1 MKVLHRVINFLTR
14 GFPFSLRSACYRT
27 AVTAVSLLCVDSVIA
42 NVVNDSDS
50 ISRITE
56 LNEVTVSPHKN
67 RYSKKNNPAVELIN
81 NVRRSAKLSN
91 PLNQSYYSF
100 NKYSKFAVGIDR
112 VGFAARP
119 ESRYSFLS
127 EYVDTLLSS
136 GDSLLKVAVKENV
149 SKFISSRKPYAKK
162 EIIYGRRNEGI
173 DESFNNENIY
183 ATLEELLREVDIY
196 DDEIPLLKN
205 RFISPL
211 SSLGPDVY
219 KYFITDSTRVDNNKI
234 TKIAFYPQ
242 TLNAYGFSGIMNVAE
257 HDSVLFVKDII
268 LRVPSTVNLNYVDN
282 LTIKQSFELDSIGSR
297 RKKEDLMS
305 ASLSLVDGGVQFI
318 TERSTGY
325 SGFSYNKE
333 DDFSAFYSRLGN
345 KFYLE
350 DIDKRNDDFWNEQ
363 RMFPLSNA
371 EQRLSSLITR
381 LRRIPTFRWGER
393 IFKIIVEGYVPTPKN
408 SKVDIGPV
416 TTLLSYNSLEGMRF
430 RLGGVTTTALSSHW
444 FANGYIAYGLR
455 DKKLKYKLGV
465 EYSFNRKRITSTEF
479 PINSISLFHQY
490 DVHPIGG
497 NADVSNQDYFFLS
510 FRRKKSDLAT
520 YRRVTSL
527 TYTYEFLNNLS
538 LSTSLQLERQESSP
552 FVHFINGRGISFNH
566 YNQSSLKLTVRYAP
580 GETYLFTRAGRIP
593 VNHEAP
599 IIELSQEIG
608 PKNWFG
614 SCYYLNKTEVSL
626 FKQIRFP
633 LFGYADIYLKGGIL
647 WSKVQFPALLWPSV
661 NLSYTVS
668 PESYSLMNMMEFA
681 NDKYASINI
690 TYFMKGYLIN
700 LIPYIRK
707 THIREL
713 ITFKA
718 LWGWLSKRN
727 NPDLN
732 SDLFQFPLNNE
743 TYTMKGA
750 KPYMEIGVGL
760 DNIFSVLRLDYIWRL
775 SYLNHPGINKSGL
788 RVSLHFSF

>member
-1 MKVLHRVINFLTR
+1 MLHRVINFLTR

-234 TKIAFYPQ
+234 TKIVFYPQ

-282 LTIKQSFELDSIGSR
+282 LTVKQSFELDSIGCR

-325 SGFSYNKE
+325 SGFSYSRE

-393 IFKIIVEGYVPTPKN
+393 IFKIIVEDYVPTSKN

-430 RLGGVTTTALSSHW
+430 RLGGVTTAALSSHW

-552 FVHFINGRGISFNH
+552 FVHFINGRGNSFNH

-580 GETYLFTRAGRIP
+580 GETYLFTRTGRIP

-707 THIREL
+707 THLREL
-713 ITFKA
+713 ITFMA
-718 LWGWLSKRN
+718 LWGGLSKRN

>member
-14 GFPFSLRSACYRT
+14 VFPFSLRSACYRT

-234 TKIAFYPQ
+234 TKIVFYPQ

-282 LTIKQSFELDSIGSR
+282 LTVKQSFELDSIGCR

-325 SGFSYNKE
+325 SGFSYSRE

-393 IFKIIVEGYVPTPKN
+393 IFKIIVEDYVPTSKN

-430 RLGGVTTTALSSHW
+430 RLGGVTTAALSSHW

-552 FVHFINGRGISFNH
+552 FVHFINGRGNSFNH

-580 GETYLFTRAGRIP
+580 GETYLFTRTGRIP

-707 THIREL
+707 THLREL

-718 LWGWLSKRN
+718 LWGGLSKRN

>member
-14 GFPFSLRSACYRT
+14 VFPFSLRSACYRT

-50 ISRITE
+50 ISRFTE

-119 ESRYSFLS
+119 DSRYSFLS

-136 GDSLLKVAVKENV
+136 GDPLLKVAVKENV

-552 FVHFINGRGISFNH
+552 FVHFINGRGNSFNH

-707 THIREL
+707 THLREL

-718 LWGWLSKRN
+718 LWGGLSKRN

>member
-1 MKVLHRVINFLTR
+1 MKVLHRVINFLTK

-50 ISRITE
+50 ISRFTE

-119 ESRYSFLS
+119 DSRYSFLS

-136 GDSLLKVAVKENV
+136 GDPLLKVAVKESV

-234 TKIAFYPQ
+234 TKIVFYPQ

-282 LTIKQSFELDSIGSR
+282 LTVKQSFELDSIGCR

-305 ASLSLVDGGVQFI
+305 ASLSLIDGGVQFI

-325 SGFSYNKE
+325 SGFSYNRE

-393 IFKIIVEGYVPTPKN
+393 IFKIIVEGYVPTSKN

-430 RLGGVTTTALSSHW
+430 RLGGVTTAALSSHW

-520 YRRVTSL
+520 YRRVTNL

-538 LSTSLQLERQESSP
+538 LSTSLKLERQECSP

-566 YNQSSLKLTVRYAP
+566 YNQSSLKLTVRYSP

-718 LWGWLSKRN
+718 LWGGLSKRN

-732 SDLFQFPLNNE
+732 SDLFQFPLKNE
-743 TYTMKGA
+743 TYIMKGA

-760 DNIFSVLRLDYIWRL
+760 DNIFSVLRLDYVWRL

>member
-1 MKVLHRVINFLTR
+1 MLHRVINFLTR

-234 TKIAFYPQ
+234 TKIVFYPQ

-282 LTIKQSFELDSIGSR
+282 LTVKQSFELDSIGCR

-325 SGFSYNKE
+325 SGFSYSRE

-393 IFKIIVEGYVPTPKN
+393 IFKIIVEDYVPTSKN

-430 RLGGVTTTALSSHW
+430 RLGGVTTAALSSHW

-552 FVHFINGRGISFNH
+552 FVHFINGRGNSFNH

-580 GETYLFTRAGRIP
+580 GETYLFTRTGRIP

-707 THIREL
+707 THLREL

-718 LWGWLSKRN
+718 LWGGLSKRN

>member
-234 TKIAFYPQ
+234 TKIVFYPQ

-282 LTIKQSFELDSIGSR
+282 LTVKQSFELDSIGCR

-325 SGFSYNKE
+325 SGFSYSRE

-350 DIDKRNDDFWNEQ
+350 DIDKRYDDFWNEQ

-393 IFKIIVEGYVPTPKN
+393 IFKIIVEDYVPTSKN

-430 RLGGVTTTALSSHW
+430 RLGGVTTAALSSHW

-520 YRRVTSL
+520 YRRVTNL

-538 LSTSLQLERQESSP
+538 LSTSLKLERQESSP
-552 FVHFINGRGISFNH
+552 FVRFINGIGNSFNH
-566 YNQSSLKLTVRYAP
+566 YNQSSLKLTVRYSP

-707 THIREL
+707 THLREL

-718 LWGWLSKRN
+718 LWGGLSKRN

-760 DNIFSVLRLDYIWRL
+760 DNIFSVLRLDYVWRL

>member
-14 GFPFSLRSACYRT
+14 VFPFSLRSACYRT

-50 ISRITE
+50 ISRFTE

-67 RYSKKNNPAVELIN
+67 KYSKKNNPAVELIN

-234 TKIAFYPQ
+234 TKIVFYPQ

-282 LTIKQSFELDSIGSR
+282 LTVKQSFELDSIGCR

-393 IFKIIVEGYVPTPKN
+393 IFKIIVEDYVPTSKN

-430 RLGGVTTTALSSHW
+430 RLGGVTTAALSSHW

-497 NADVSNQDYFFLS
+497 NADVSNQDSFFLS

-520 YRRVTSL
+520 YRRVTNL

-538 LSTSLQLERQESSP
+538 LSTSLKLERQESSP
-552 FVHFINGRGISFNH
+552 FVRFINGIGNSFNH
-566 YNQSSLKLTVRYAP
+566 YNQSSLKLTVRYSP

-614 SCYYLNKTEVSL
+614 SCNYLNKTEVSL

-633 LFGYADIYLKGGIL
+633 LFGYADIYLKVGIL

-707 THIREL
+707 THLREL

-718 LWGWLSKRN
+718 LWGGLSKRN

>member
-234 TKIAFYPQ
+234 TKIVFYPQ

-282 LTIKQSFELDSIGSR
+282 LTVKQSFELDSIGCR

-325 SGFSYNKE
+325 SGFSYSRE

-381 LRRIPTFRWGER
+381 LRCIPTFRWGER
-393 IFKIIVEGYVPTPKN
+393 IFKIIVEDYVPTSKN

-430 RLGGVTTTALSSHW
+430 RLGGVTTAALSSHW

-552 FVHFINGRGISFNH
+552 FVHFINGRGNSFNH
-566 YNQSSLKLTVRYAP
+566 YNQSSLKLTVRYSP

-707 THIREL
+707 THLREL

-718 LWGWLSKRN
+718 LWGGLSKRN

>member
-234 TKIAFYPQ
+234 TKIVFYPQ

-282 LTIKQSFELDSIGSR
+282 LTVKQSFELDSIGCR

-325 SGFSYNKE
+325 SGFSYSRE

-393 IFKIIVEGYVPTPKN
+393 IFKIIVEDYVPTSKN

-430 RLGGVTTTALSSHW
+430 RLGGVTTAALSSHW

-552 FVHFINGRGISFNH
+552 FVHFINGRGNSFNH

-580 GETYLFTRAGRIP
+580 GETYLFTRTGRIP

-707 THIREL
+707 THLREL

-718 LWGWLSKRN
+718 LWGGLSKRN